1 MKNVQ
6 ISFDEEL
13 LATVDRF
20 AASSRLSRSA
30 VVRQALKTWIRREQ
44 VKAFEDEWIAK
55 LKESPQDV
63 EQDEAWLEAESW
75 SDP

>member
-13 LATVDRF
+13 LARVDRF

-30 VVRQALKTWIRREQ
+30 AVREALKAWLRRKQ
-44 VKAFEDEWIAK
+44 VEAFEDEWIAK
-55 LKESPQDV
+55 LKENPQGQEED
-63 EQDEAWLEAESW
+63 DAWLKTESW
-75 SDP
+75 GDP